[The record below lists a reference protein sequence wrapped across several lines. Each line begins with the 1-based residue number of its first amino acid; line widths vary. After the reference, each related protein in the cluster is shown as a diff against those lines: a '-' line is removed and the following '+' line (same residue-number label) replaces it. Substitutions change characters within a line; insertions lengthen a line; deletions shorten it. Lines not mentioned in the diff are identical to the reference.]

1 MGAGQIGP
9 ARNQSLGGFYQMT
22 DLTGKH
28 IIVTGASTG
37 IGRAAAAML
46 GGRGA
51 NISLVARSKA
61 NLESAV
67 SEIEAAGGH
76 AVGIPADVS
85 DRVALTTAF
94 DAAIATFGPPDGLFA
109 NAGFGGEF
117 APFQNFSDANWDALL
132 ATNLTSV
139 FASIRHV
146 IGGMMERKSGSIV
159 VTGSLAS
166 ERGMPMNAG
175 YVASKH
181 AVLGLAR
188 AAAVEAAPH
197 NVRVNCLI
205 PGFIHTPLLENVPG
219 GATEENLKTMGG
231 MIPQGRV
238 GQPEE
243 CASLVA
249 FLLSDAASH
258 ITAQSIAVDGGLLGT
273 LILR

>member
-1 MGAGQIGP
+1 M
-9 ARNQSLGGFYQMT
+9 SDF
-22 DLTGKH
+22 TGKH

-37 IGRAAAAML
+37 IGRATAIML
-46 GGRGA
+46 GQRGA
-51 NISLVARSKA
+51 TVSLIARSKD
-61 NLESAV
+61 NLASAV
-67 SEIEAAGGH
+67 AECGKTAQAFEG
-76 AVGIPADVS
+76 DVS
-85 DRVALTTAF
+85 DRASLAAAF
-94 DAAIATFGPPDGLFA
+94 DAAIAANGPPQGLFA

-117 APFQNFSDANWDALL
+117 APFQSFSDANWDSLI

-139 FASIRHV
+139 FLSIRHV
-146 IGGMMERKSGSIV
+146 IGGMMERKAGSIV

-188 AAAVEAAPH
+188 SAAVEAASH

-205 PGFIHTPLLENVPG
+205 PGFIETPLLHGIG
-219 GATEENLKTMGG
+219 GKDVEAAMKALGSG
-231 MIPQGRV
+231 VPQGRV
-238 GQPEE
+238 GQAEE
-243 CASLVA
+243 CAELVC

-273 LILR
+273 LIPR